1 MDNLYTTNLLVGVFG
16 LLNEISE
23 RHKENK
29 LDSIPLPFVLSS
41 TDSDVEWIRR
51 MNLSIFNKE
60 IESLP
65 IVKGKIN
72 ELSKSISKEDLTS
85 KYAKGVFL
93 EENEEG
99 LSTTFYADFQRLPIT
114 FDINLVIETSTFVEY
129 DIVQSMVL
137 DCLFQVKQSYFTY
150 YGIDIPFR
158 IITPDQFNL
167 TIPEP
172 EQGERGTL
180 FTEFPISIE
189 SSYLAIMWETKK
201 YEKDKM
207 TKIDL
212 IMETR
217 KEGGTYGT

>member
-1 MDNLYTTNLLVGVFG
+1 MDNLYITNLLVGVFG

-23 RHKENK
+23 KHNINK
-29 LDSIPLPFVLSS
+29 PDSIALPFVLSS

-51 MNLSIFNKE
+51 MNLSIFHKE

-65 IVKGKIN
+65 IVKGKVS
-72 ELSKSISKEDLTS
+72 ELSKRIGKEDLTS

-99 LSTTFYADFQRLPIT
+99 LTTTFYADFQRLPVT
-114 FDINLVIETSTFVEY
+114 FDINLVIETSNFVEY
-129 DIVQSMVL
+129 DMVQSMVI
-137 DCLFQVKQSYFTY
+137 DCIYQVKQSYFTY

-158 IITPDQFNL
+158 IITPDQFNM
-167 TIPEP
+167 TISEP
-172 EQGERGTL
+172 ESDGRSTL
-180 FTEFPISIE
+180 MTEFPISIE
-189 SSYLAIMWETKK
+189 SSFLAIMWETKK

-212 IMETR
+212 IMESR
-217 KEGGTYGT
+217 KGDYGT